1 MRPGAGHASQER
13 DTAARRA
20 RWRAVNRL
28 VPLILAGAGLAAC
41 SQPSP
46 VAKAAN
52 NTGAMPATNHP
63 TPHANASG
71 APPANRS
78 ETEVL
83 PPISAGQAAPE
94 LPAAMRGRWGLTPMD
109 CTSTR
114 GDAKGLMIVG
124 PSELRFYEFAGGAD
138 RRRAGRFKFGR
149 RHFQFQRRRA
159 KLAEIRSLEGRAP
172 PADPNRVQPNG
183 ELHLCQMLLS
193 P

>member
-1 MRPGAGHASQER
+1 
-13 DTAARRA
+13 
-20 RWRAVNRL
+20 VNRL

-78 ETEVL
+78 QTEVL

-124 PSELRFYEFAGGAD
+124 PSELRFYESRAVPTGDVQADSSSAAGTFNFSGEGQNWRKYEAL
-138 RRRAGRFKFGR
+138 KVQ
-149 RHFQFQRRRA
+149 RHLLIRTESNPTASFTYA
-159 KLAEIRSLEGRAP
+159 KCS
-172 PADPNRVQPNG
+172 
-183 ELHLCQMLLS
+183 
-193 P
+193 